1 MYTVQQYCTYT
12 ARPVNDL
19 LSCPSGTFIDED
31 WLAALLIAGTTG
43 AALNAAIDRIY
54 RELIATDSADTSWP
68 TWSRHFPEQT
78 HAVVLAG
85 IVPKRMRPAGCY
97 EIEAMAQLATI
108 LNARDQQLISL
119 CDGLGPP
126 PAFCSSQSRAA
137 RLTLWT
143 KNLVAPG
150 PPTGADAVHTAAYVA
165 AFKDQPNAASCVP
178 DLTISAFSLNIRDF
192 LRRNEANT
200 ERFFEGK
207 TVDDITEIIDTYFRA
222 LATAGHIIIADKI
235 VPAVLARAC
244 TSLFNQLID
253 TQHGPKL
260 ATMLVLGQFLNVLM
274 DLLAVQLST
283 MRANFRALP
292 SDTFVPLVLKA
303 MPFEIVQQHWADPD
317 HSEGALA
324 SPPIDSYDLTCPPR
338 WQHTQARIAELFKRS
353 SSFSPLA
360 GDLAKHWYQSMKAFD
375 GLGSVVILD
384 SEFAAFSGPFG
395 GKSFYI
401 VPQYHNVAYSSK
413 SVAFQN
419 NQFYALVSQECV
431 IDDGSTIYER
441 EALNLLQA
449 NFVAMAHLRPTPTA
463 AILPNHVW
471 PGFTRQQHSQPFQQH
486 AQTLQPIQQSQQ
498 PQQQQQQ

>member
-1 MYTVQQYCTYT
+1 M
-12 ARPVNDL
+12 
-19 LSCPSGTFIDED
+19 
-31 WLAALLIAGTTG
+31 
-43 AALNAAIDRIY
+43 
-54 RELIATDSADTSWP
+54 
-68 TWSRHFPEQT
+68 
-78 HAVVLAG
+78 
-85 IVPKRMRPAGCY
+85 
-97 EIEAMAQLATI
+97 
-108 LNARDQQLISL
+108 
-119 CDGLGPP
+119 
-126 PAFCSSQSRAA
+126 
-137 RLTLWT
+137 
-143 KNLVAPG
+143 
-150 PPTGADAVHTAAYVA
+150 
-165 AFKDQPNAASCVP
+165 
-178 DLTISAFSLNIRDF
+178 
-192 LRRNEANT
+192 
-200 ERFFEGK
+200 
-207 TVDDITEIIDTYFRA
+207 
-222 LATAGHIIIADKI
+222 
-235 VPAVLARAC
+235 
-244 TSLFNQLID
+244 
-253 TQHGPKL
+253 
-260 ATMLVLGQFLNVLM
+260 
-274 DLLAVQLST
+274 
-283 MRANFRALP
+283 
-292 SDTFVPLVLKA
+292 
-303 MPFEIVQQHWADPD
+303 QQHWADPD

-498 PQQQQQQ
+498 PQQQQQQQPPPRQQQQRQQQQRQQPPQQQPPSNIPNDAFGQRHGVLEIDLEGNSPGGAIAQKSDAAAEKKPKRSKLSLEDRGHVSSFSNKMRATLEKEINQMGFFTGFYEKMSYKAQNGLKIGGTEMTSTTSIGIFPDAVNNPSSAMAVPGASSNAWCPPEGWGNLSEFAADKVFICFGDLLNKLGGPAIGLNKAKFGKASSGGGKVRPEHKPIGCERFLRDGFVYCREGSHCDHKSKSSSRTDMRPPWSSIQTMSVTSQKRLIDIIMPELSAALKHAHMQGTWSASSGLPTPTADLTLDGAKPSPAACQ